1 MQTNLYVYIRLAH
14 GCIRRRTKMEWKMDR
29 DTHRY
34 KLTYKWN
41 WDDPW
46 FPPIIP
52 SPLSVSQGPRL
63 PVEASVWA
71 GPRHWVEGRWPH
83 ERLRRLRWLRWPLA
97 AHCGYF
103 QTSVEVG
110 DLGRLVT
117 NSNNG
122 STVHLEVNKRQ
133 KRRENPREPP
143 LRNGPHGLWW
153 ATMLVGH
160 VW

>member
-1 MQTNLYVYIRLAH
+1 MIA
-14 GCIRRRTKMEWKMDR
+14 
-29 DTHRY
+29 THHS
-34 KLTYKWN
+34 
-41 WDDPW
+41 
-46 FPPIIP
+46 I
-52 SPLSVSQGPRL
+52 SPVSQGPRL

-83 ERLRRLRWLRWPLA
+83 ERLRRLRRPLA

-133 KRRENPREPP
+133 KRRTPENPLYAMAPTVCGEQR
-143 LRNGPHGLWW
+143 G
-153 ATMLVGH
+153 
-160 VW
+160 